1 MNYYIEIL
9 KASGLK
15 ATVQR
20 LTILE
25 VMSDLGH
32 ITIDGLYQQINQT
45 HPTLSLATIYK
56 NIVTLVEK
64 KVVVEI
70 PIVGSKSYYE
80 LKKRDHIHLICKECG
95 EVTDKELDPAIEKL
109 SLTNDTFSLSYMQ
122 INLYG
127 TCSECQI

>member
-25 VMSDLGH
+25 VMSDSGH

-56 NIVTLVEK
+56 NIVMMIEK

-80 LKKRDHIHLICKECG
+80 LKKQDHIHIICKECG
-95 EVTDKELDPAIEKL
+95 DVRDKEIDPSWHTS
-109 SLTNDTFSLSYMQ
+109 SLADDTFSLSYMQ

-127 TCSECQI
+127 TCLECQ